1 MRDYVDTGI
10 TTPPGEECAQIGS
23 REYDY
28 RTRARKETRAYIG
41 LLRRVLGEEP
51 PGAYL
56 SVKAHPHDF
65 GTYLT
70 VVCYYDTADPI
81 AEDYAFRCE
90 LNGPET
96 WDEIALRELS
106 SEYKPERR

>member
-28 RTRARKETRAYIG
+28 RTRARKEARAYIG
-41 LLRRVLGEEP
+41 QLRRVLGEEP

-65 GTYLT
+65 GTDDSL
-70 VVCYYDTADPI
+70 

-90 LNGPET
+90 MNGPET